1 MAIGRYFAHVVSML
15 SFLFRDFQCTSSGLG
30 FLGYGL
36 FLFLFDAACAVVVC
50 HKLVHGIDGAYAAH
64 AAFLCGDVLA
74 SFEAGKAVG
83 YVIILFA

>member
-1 MAIGRYFAHVVSML
+1 ML
-15 SFLFRDFQCTSSGLG
+15 SFVFRDFQCASSRLR
-30 FLGYGL
+30 FLGYCL
-36 FLFLFDAACAVVVC
+36 FLFLFGSASAVIVG
-50 HKLVHGIDGAYAAH
+50 HELVHGIDGAYAAH